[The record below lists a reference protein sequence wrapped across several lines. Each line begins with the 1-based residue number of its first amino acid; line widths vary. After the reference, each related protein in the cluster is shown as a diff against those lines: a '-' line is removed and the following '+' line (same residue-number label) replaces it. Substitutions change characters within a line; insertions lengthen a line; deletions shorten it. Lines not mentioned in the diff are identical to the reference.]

1 MKIVFLD
8 AATMGDVSFSPISAL
23 GELECFQTSDREEA
37 LQRVKDAEVLI
48 INKIKV
54 DKELVDAAPKLRLI
68 CEAATGVNN
77 IDLEYAAS
85 KGIPVRNAVGYS
97 TDSVVQMTFMMIL
110 SLVGRCRYFD
120 DFVKSGEYSR
130 SGLFT
135 DVSKMFFELRGKR
148 LGIIGLGN
156 GNPNCHEPEKG
167 DRRSLFNGL
176 AQVIVQSA
184 EESGEVT
191 LTATVEGLEPAVLKI
206 PVRPAPAVPSVA
218 VENPPQVLGGWTVSP
233 FYNGR
238 PDVTRRIADNDM
250 NSWQPVTVPSGTGI
264 LLERGGYVM
273 FRTECA
279 LHQACREKGGAF
291 LFKRLSGKAEIWLDG
306 KRIATKED
314 AAERDFEVEFGPV
327 GEKCELRVLFHAS
340 SGERVGMKGVVQA
353 QSY

>member
-23 GELECFQTSDREEA
+23 GDLECFQASDREEA
-37 LQRVKDAEVLI
+37 LRRVKDAEVLI

-156 GNPNCHEPEKG
+156 IGGNVAKVGEAFGMNV
-167 DRRSLFNGL
+167 SYF
-176 AQVIVQSA
+176 ST
-184 EESGEVT
+184 SGT
-191 LTATVEGLEPAVLKI
+191 SHSKDY
-206 PVRPAPAVPSVA
+206 PSVDLDTLMSSSDIISIHA
-218 VENPPQVLGGWTVSP
+218 PYNERTAGLVGAEQLRKMKSTAYIVNMGRGGIIDEAALAEAIDGGWIAGAGV
-233 FYNGR
+233 
-238 PDVTRRIADNDM
+238 DVFTAEPLPADNPLLKVRNRDRLILTPHIGWASIEARERLVAMIADN
-250 NSWQPVTVPSGTGI
+250 I
-264 LLERGGYVM
+264 AAGY
-273 FRTECA
+273 
-279 LHQACREKGGAF
+279 
-291 LFKRLSGKAEIWLDG
+291 
-306 KRIATKED
+306 
-314 AAERDFEVEFGPV
+314 
-327 GEKCELRVLFHAS
+327 
-340 SGERVGMKGVVQA
+340 
-353 QSY
+353 

>member
-23 GELECFQTSDREEA
+23 GDLECFQTSDREEA
-37 LQRVKDAEVLI
+37 LRRVKDAEVLI

-135 DVSKMFFELRGKR
+135 DVSTMFFELRGKR

-156 GNPNCHEPEKG
+156 IGGNVAKVGEAFGMNV
-167 DRRSLFNGL
+167 SYF
-176 AQVIVQSA
+176 ST
-184 EESGEVT
+184 SGT
-191 LTATVEGLEPAVLKI
+191 SHSKDY
-206 PVRPAPAVPSVA
+206 PSVDLDTLMSSSDIISIHA
-218 VENPPQVLGGWTVSP
+218 PYNERTAGLVGAEQLRKMKSTAYIVNMGRGGIIDEAALAEAIDGGWIAGAGV
-233 FYNGR
+233 
-238 PDVTRRIADNDM
+238 DVFTAEPLSADNPLLNVRNRDRLILTPHIGWASIEARERLVAMIADN
-250 NSWQPVTVPSGTGI
+250 I
-264 LLERGGYVM
+264 AAGY
-273 FRTECA
+273 
-279 LHQACREKGGAF
+279 
-291 LFKRLSGKAEIWLDG
+291 
-306 KRIATKED
+306 
-314 AAERDFEVEFGPV
+314 
-327 GEKCELRVLFHAS
+327 
-340 SGERVGMKGVVQA
+340 
-353 QSY
+353 